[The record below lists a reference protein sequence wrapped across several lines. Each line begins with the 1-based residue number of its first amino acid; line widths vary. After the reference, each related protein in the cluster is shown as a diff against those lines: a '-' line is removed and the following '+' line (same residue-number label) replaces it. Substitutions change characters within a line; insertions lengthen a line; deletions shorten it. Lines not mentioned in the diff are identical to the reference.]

1 MSWIFT
7 VVFSGILF
15 SANNG
20 TGAVPVQPAG
30 LPESSANTVRPDE
43 TERFEQTYPLSAG
56 GRVSVSNV
64 NGSIVAEAWD
74 RNEVKLVAVKTAD
87 TKERLA
93 DVEIKVDSKP
103 DSLSIE
109 TNYDSWKQRTGG
121 RWKNG
126 ERLVV
131 DYQLMI
137 PRGAVLSEI
146 ETVNGSATVSN
157 FNNVT
162 KVSAVN
168 GTVKASNLRGTAE
181 LSTVNGEVDADFATL
196 DAGSRIS
203 LETVNG
209 RVNLTIPSDASATI
223 RAESLNG
230 NISNDFGL
238 PVQKGKYVGRDL
250 YGRVGSGDVK
260 IKMESVN
267 GDLRVSRQN
276 DGKTPSPATNMLP
289 QKEKDDED
297 WQDDAA
303 DALAIP
309 GIKTA
314 KINKELAKAMKE
326 TAALSKAEMDKA
338 RIAMEKIK
346 PEIELAIAD
355 SMKQAAEVMRSKE
368 VQAGLRESLDKA
380 GVVLAG
386 LPDIAF
392 SPAMP
397 RIEKKGDSFKVKG
410 TPKVIVDTR
419 GTSVKITGWDRDEIK
434 YSVSQ
439 LSSIRNRKPLEIN
452 EKHDDSGLE
461 LTVRDPNGSASE
473 RWPMEGG
480 ITRSRIEIF
489 VPKKSKIKVT
499 TDGEIRLE
507 GINGEVDLKGD
518 EQSINVRDVE
528 GKLSFTNT
536 NGRVRVIGFKGE
548 LTAETEDG
556 DLNLEG
562 TFDKLNA
569 RGRSA
574 NIIVT
579 LPDASNAEVNATSPN
594 IRLEGLTAET
604 LSSNENSQR
613 LRVGTGGMIYTLA
626 TDGTIVLRNSSEL
639 FATK

>member
-7 VVFSGILF
+7 IVFSGLLF
-15 SANNG
+15 STSNG
-20 TGAVPVQPAG
+20 TAVAPAQPTVISE
-30 LPESSANTVRPDE
+30 PSASAVRQDE
-43 TERFEQTYPLSAG
+43 TERFEQSYPLSAA

-87 TKERLA
+87 SKERLA

-103 DSLSIE
+103 DSITIE
-109 TNYDSWKQRTGG
+109 TNYDSWKQRSGG
-121 RWKNG
+121 RWKSG
-126 ERLVV
+126 DRLVV

-137 PRGAVLSEI
+137 PRGAVLNEI

-157 FNNVT
+157 FVNVT

-168 GTVKASNLRGTAE
+168 GTVKAVNLRGTAE
-181 LSTVNGEVDADFATL
+181 LSTVNGEVNADFSTL

-209 RVNLTIPSDASATI
+209 RVNLTIPSDANATI

-250 YGRVGSGDVK
+250 YGRIGSGDVK
-260 IKMESVN
+260 VKMESVN
-267 GDLRVSRQN
+267 GDLRVSRSN
-276 DGKTPSPATNMLP
+276 DGKTPSPATNLLP

-297 WQDDAA
+297 WESEAESV
-303 DALAIP
+303 LAIP
-309 GIKTA
+309 SVKTA
-314 KINKELAKAMKE
+314 KINKDIAKAMKDS
-326 TAALSKAEMDKA
+326 AKISKEQMEAA
-338 RIAMEKIK
+338 RIEMERIR
-346 PEIELAIAD
+346 PEIERATAD
-355 SMKQAAEVMRSKE
+355 SMKQAAEMMKSQG
-368 VQAGLRESLDKA
+368 VQAALRENLDKA
-380 GVVLAG
+380 GAVLAG
-386 LPDIAF
+386 LSDVAF

-397 RIEKKGDSFKVKG
+397 RIEKKSDSFKVKG

-419 GTSVKITGWDRDEIK
+419 GTAVKITGWDRDEIK

-439 LSSIRNRKPLEIN
+439 LSSSRDRKPLDIS

-461 LTVRDPNGSASE
+461 LTVRDLNGAGVE
-473 RWPMEGG
+473 RWPFDGG

-489 VPKKSKIKVT
+489 VPRKSKIKVT
-499 TDGEIRLE
+499 TDGEIRVD
-507 GINGEVDLKGD
+507 GINGEIDLKGD

-536 NGRVRVIGFKGE
+536 NGRVRVIGFSGE
-548 LTAETEDG
+548 LTAETQDG

-562 TFDKLNA
+562 AFDKLNA

-574 NIIVT
+574 TIVVT
-579 LPDASNAEVNATSPN
+579 LPDGSNAEVNATSPD
-594 IRLEGLTAET
+594 IKVSGLVTET
-604 LSSNENSQR
+604 IGGSGNSQR
-613 LRVGTGGMIYTLA
+613 LRVGTGGSVYTIS
-626 TDGTIVLRNSSEL
+626 TDGMIVLRNSSEL

>member
-7 VVFSGILF
+7 IVFSGLLF

-20 TGAVPVQPAG
+20 SAPIPVQPEVVSEPA
-30 LPESSANTVRPDE
+30 AIAAKQDE

-56 GRVSVSNV
+56 GRVSVSNI

-74 RNEVKLVAVKTAD
+74 RNEVKLVAVKAAD
-87 TKERLA
+87 SKERLA

-103 DSLSIE
+103 DSITIE
-109 TNYDSWKQRTGG
+109 TNYDSWKQRSGG

-126 ERLVV
+126 EKLVV

-162 KVSAVN
+162 RVSAVN
-168 GTVKASNLRGTAE
+168 GTVKAVNLRGNAE
-181 LSTVNGEVDADFATL
+181 LSTVNGEVDADFSTL

-250 YGRVGSGDVK
+250 YGRIGSGDVK
-260 IKMESVN
+260 VKMESVN
-267 GDLRVSRQN
+267 GDLKVSRQN
-276 DGKTPSPATNMLP
+276 DGRTPSPATNMLP

-297 WQDDAA
+297 WDVEAESSVSMPA
-303 DALAIP
+303 V
-309 GIKTA
+309 KTA
-314 KINKELAKAMKE
+314 KINKDIAKAMKDS
-326 TAALSKAEMDKA
+326 AKISKAQVEAA
-338 RIAMEKIK
+338 RAEIERIR
-346 PEIELAIAD
+346 PEIERAAAD
-355 SMKQAAEVMRSKE
+355 SMKQAAEVMKSKE
-368 VQAGLRESLDKA
+368 VQAALRENLDKA
-380 GVVLAG
+380 GAVLAG
-386 LPDIAF
+386 LSEVAF
-392 SPAMP
+392 TPAMP

-410 TPKVIVDTR
+410 TPKVVVDAR

-439 LSSIRNRKPLEIN
+439 LSSIRNRKPLDIN

-461 LTVRDPNGSASE
+461 LTVRDPNGTGDE
-473 RWPMEGG
+473 RWPFEGG
-480 ITRSRIEIF
+480 MTRSRIEIF
-489 VPKKSKIKVT
+489 VPKRSKIKVA

-507 GINGEVDLKGD
+507 GITGEVDLKGD

-528 GKLSFTNT
+528 GKLSFANT

-548 LTAETEDG
+548 LTADTQDG

-562 TFDKLNA
+562 SFDKLNA

-574 NIIVT
+574 NIVVT
-579 LPDASNAEVNATSPN
+579 LPDASNAEVNATSPD
-594 IRLEGLTAET
+594 IKVEGLVAET
-604 LSSNENSQR
+604 LSSNENTRR
-613 LRVGTGGMIYTLA
+613 LRVGNGGSIYTLA

>member
-7 VVFSGILF
+7 IVFSGLLF

-20 TGAVPVQPAG
+20 SAPIPVQPEVVSEPA
-30 LPESSANTVRPDE
+30 AIAAKQDE

-56 GRVSVSNV
+56 GRVSVSNI

-87 TKERLA
+87 SKERLA

-103 DSLSIE
+103 DSITIE
-109 TNYDSWKQRTGG
+109 TNYDSWKQRSGG

-126 ERLVV
+126 EKLVV

-162 KVSAVN
+162 RVSAVN
-168 GTVKASNLRGTAE
+168 GTVKAVNLRGNAE
-181 LSTVNGEVDADFATL
+181 LSTVNGEVDADFSTL

-250 YGRVGSGDVK
+250 YGRIGSGDVK
-260 IKMESVN
+260 VKMESVN
-267 GDLRVSRQN
+267 GDLKVSRQN
-276 DGKTPSPATNMLP
+276 DGRTPSPATNMLP

-297 WQDDAA
+297 WDVEAESSVSMPA
-303 DALAIP
+303 V
-309 GIKTA
+309 KTA
-314 KINKELAKAMKE
+314 KINKDIAKAMKDS
-326 TAALSKAEMDKA
+326 AKISKAQVEAA
-338 RIAMEKIK
+338 RAEIERIR
-346 PEIELAIAD
+346 PEIERAAAD
-355 SMKQAAEVMRSKE
+355 SMKQAAEVMKSKE
-368 VQAGLRESLDKA
+368 VQAALRENLDKA
-380 GVVLAG
+380 GAVLAG
-386 LPDIAF
+386 LSEVAF
-392 SPAMP
+392 TPAMP

-410 TPKVIVDTR
+410 TPKVVVDAR

-439 LSSIRNRKPLEIN
+439 LSSIRNRKPLDIN

-461 LTVRDPNGSASE
+461 LTVRDPNGTGDE
-473 RWPMEGG
+473 RWPFEGG
-480 ITRSRIEIF
+480 MTRSRIEIF
-489 VPKKSKIKVT
+489 VPKRSKIKVA

-507 GINGEVDLKGD
+507 GITGEVDLKGD

-528 GKLSFTNT
+528 GKLSFANT
-536 NGRVRVIGFKGE
+536 NGRVRVVGFKGE
-548 LTAETEDG
+548 LTADTQDG

-562 TFDKLNA
+562 SFDKLNA

-574 NIIVT
+574 NIVVT
-579 LPDASNAEVNATSPN
+579 LPDASNAEVNATSPD
-594 IRLEGLTAET
+594 IKVEGLVAET
-604 LSSNENSQR
+604 LSSNENTRR
-613 LRVGTGGMIYTLA
+613 LRVGNGGSIYTLA